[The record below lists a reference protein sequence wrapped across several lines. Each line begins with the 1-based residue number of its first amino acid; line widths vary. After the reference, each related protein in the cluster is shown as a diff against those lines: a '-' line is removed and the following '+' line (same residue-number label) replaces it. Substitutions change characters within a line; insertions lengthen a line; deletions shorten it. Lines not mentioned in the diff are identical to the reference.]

1 MSQQPSPTPTDNN
14 SSTRKKFIIFDM
26 GGVLIST
33 DFNNCLKTIYNENQT
48 TFQQHQP
55 NATTVEDLLELVKKQ
70 FSQYKIGAITE
81 DQFWGVFFE
90 KYFNHQ
96 QYYLHGQLITLE
108 YLKEQ
113 FRKEFIIPFYNG
125 LALVEEI
132 RDKQKKNQTQLSIG
146 IMSNHSKEWFPY
158 CVERWKLDT
167 LFVEPL
173 LIVNSSDDDVQ
184 CGKPKLKIMEQLM
197 NRIKKAGYEDA
208 VPSDI
213 AFIDDKQA
221 NVDAAIQYGMKG
233 ICWHGKKQHLNELIQ
248 ALQKI
253 GFLY

>member
-1 MSQQPSPTPTDNN
+1 MSQQPSVSSPNDK
-14 SSTRKKFIIFDM
+14 STRKKFIIFDM

-33 DFNNCLKTIYNENQT
+33 DFNNCIKTIYRENQI
-48 TFQQHQP
+48 TFQKHQP
-55 NATTVEDLLELVKKQ
+55 TAPSVEDLLELLKKQ

-81 DQFWGVFFE
+81 DEFWGVFFE
-90 KYFNHQ
+90 QYFNHQ
-96 QYYLHGQLITLE
+96 EYYFHGKLITLD

-125 LALVEEI
+125 LALAEEI
-132 RDKQKKNQTQLSIG
+132 REKQKKNQTQLSIG

-184 CGKPKLKIMEQLM
+184 CGKPKPRIMEQLM
-197 NRIKKAGYEDA
+197 NRIRKAGYEN
-208 VPSDI
+208 VEPSDI

-248 ALQKI
+248 ELQKL
-253 GFLY
+253 GFL